1 VRDVDQ
7 LPALREVGQD
17 CLFECSA
24 LLHQE
29 ASEIEGLVVTGE
41 LLIRG
46 EAVDRRVL
54 LEPVD
59 QQVVAAPVAQLAS
72 SDPVEPVEIRSR
84 IARQTVVA
92 QHDGVAAD
100 RDR

>member
-1 VRDVDQ
+1 MRDANQ
-7 LPALREVGQD
+7 LPALREVGED
-17 CLFECSA
+17 RLLEGAA

-41 LLIRG
+41 LLVRG

-59 QQVVAAPVAQLAS
+59 QQVVAAPVAELAGR
-72 SDPVEPVEIRSR
+72 DPIEPVKIRSR

-100 RDR
+100 RYR